1 MSQDRITTAMPPP
14 DPAVAERARRRV
26 FLHLIPYLFF
36 LYILAYLDR
45 VNVSVA
51 ALDMQGGP
59 GEGGLGFTREIT
71 GFGAGIF
78 FWGYWI
84 LEIPST
90 LSVLR
95 WGARW
100 VFVRILILWG
110 LCCTLIGFIGTP
122 WANAA
127 FGWLTPLHELA
138 VFRWVLPGL
147 DGGPA

>member
-1 MSQDRITTAMPPP
+1 MSEPLRPPTVADRLTTTIG
-14 DPAVAERARRRV
+14 DRARRRIFV
-26 FLHLIPYLFF
+26 HLIPFLFF

-51 ALDMQGGP
+51 GLGMELPPD
-59 GEGGLGFTREIT
+59 EGGMSFARDVL

-90 LSVLR
+90 LSVVR

-100 VFVRILILWG
+100 VFVRILVLWG
-110 LCCTLIGFIGTP
+110 LCAALVGVIGTP
-122 WANAA
+122 
-127 FGWLTPLHELA
+127 
-138 VFRWVLPGL
+138 
-147 DGGPA
+147 